1 MLLSCYWGY
10 VMRLYGYVV
19 AGLLGAMAVSVAFG
33 QSPGF
38 MPRKDA
44 ADIPTYELI
53 SIHKTKDA
61 KPWTIHD
68 DPDGL
73 TAKSASLR
81 SLIAEAYGFSLGQL
95 GERELIGSQ
104 DWMNTQLF
112 DVHAKV
118 DSTNVDKLKALT
130 KAETMMVTVREI
142 ASRTPSFRMLMLQ
155 RLLEDRF
162 QLKMHYEQRVMPI
175 YEMTVAKGGVRMKT
189 AHPTDPE
196 HGSME
201 MSNGKL
207 TGDNVPMSFIPKMLA
222 LVPDVERPVVD
233 KTDTEGN
240 YDFEVHWSPMGD
252 SGQNGTTGSGP
263 ALFTALEEQAGLK
276 LKAGKGPVWVIV
288 VDHAEMPPEN

>member
-1 MLLSCYWGY
+1 MITSASGQ
-10 VMRLYGYVV
+10 G
-19 AGLLGAMAVSVAFG
+19 AGFT
-33 QSPGF
+33 
-38 MPRKDA
+38 PRKDA
-44 ADIPTYELI
+44 ADIPSYELV

-73 TAKSASLR
+73 TAGSASLR
-81 SLIAEAYGFSLGQL
+81 SLIGEAYGYSLGQL
-95 GERELIGSQ
+95 GDKELIGTEN
-104 DWMNTQLF
+104 WMNTQLF

-118 DSTNVDKLKALT
+118 DSTNVERLKALA
-130 KAETMMVTVREI
+130 KADTMMATVREL
-142 ASRTPSFRMLMLQ
+142 ATRTPSYRMLMLQ
-155 RLLEDRF
+155 RVLEDRF

-175 YEMTVAKGGVRMKT
+175 YEMTLAKGGVRMKT

-196 HGSME
+196 HGSMQ

-207 TGDNVPMSFIPKMLA
+207 SGDNVPMSFIPKILG
-222 LVPDVERPVVD
+222 LVPDVERPVID

-252 SGQNGTTGSGP
+252 SGQNGSNGSGP

-276 LKAGKGPVWVIV
+276 LKASKGPVWVIV
-288 VDHAEMPPEN
+288 VDHAEIPPEN